1 MLGGAVGF
9 ISYDCVQYFE
19 PATKTDKLRDPLGI
33 PDAVMMFC
41 DTIVIFDHLYSVVKV
56 CANVVISKNGDV
68 ENAYKKAVADL
79 VAVEAKLLNDQ
90 VIFPEQQPIEE
101 GQEAISNVGEQGN

>member
-1 MLGGAVGF
+1 
-9 ISYDCVQYFE
+9 
-19 PATKTDKLRDPLGI
+19 
-33 PDAVMMFC
+33 
-41 DTIVIFDHLYSVVKV
+41 
-56 CANVVISKNGDV
+56 VVISKNGDV